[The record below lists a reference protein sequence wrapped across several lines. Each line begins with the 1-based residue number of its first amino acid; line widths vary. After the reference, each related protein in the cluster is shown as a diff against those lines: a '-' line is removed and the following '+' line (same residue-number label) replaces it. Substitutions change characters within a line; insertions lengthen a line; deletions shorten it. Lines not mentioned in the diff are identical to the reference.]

1 MVVELL
7 VCSEGLGYLMS
18 QGRSLFQLDLV
29 LVGILVV
36 GTIGWSLDAVLVR
49 LERYFRRWQPKE
61 SRLA

>member
-1 MVVELL
+1 
-7 VCSEGLGYLMS
+7 MS